1 MMPFPLVASHILGYC
16 SLMKKTHTETI
27 RRRLNAAGF
36 DHVAGWLPSGEALR
50 VKDKI
55 KAHEPEVAKLKAD
68 SEQNET
74 KT

>member
-1 MMPFPLVASHILGYC
+1 
-16 SLMKKTHTETI
+16 MKKMHTETI
-27 RRRLNAAGF
+27 RRQLNAAGF

-55 KAHEPEVAKLKAD
+55 KAHKPEVDRLKAE
-68 SEQNET
+68 SEQNEA